1 MLQATRQSGK
11 VNFSGKRTK
20 KQADSE
26 SETRIRKIIAIFGSH
41 KQKQSK
47 HENLISPLFAL
58 LVGMVSCGGH
68 KTESLDGTVWKL
80 TAMENIPEEAIA
92 AEADAFTLEF
102 NAADTVVYGRTNCN
116 RFFGK
121 YEDTKHPSSERSP
134 MATTGELHFGNLGA
148 TRMMCPDMEYE
159 TAFLQMLGQ
168 VNLYAIQDGEL
179 TLYGGDSD
187 SYERK
192 PLATFRPTTL
202 NEANEN

>member
-1 MLQATRQSGK
+1 MKTYFA
-11 VNFSGKRTK
+11 
-20 KQADSE
+20 
-26 SETRIRKIIAIFGSH
+26 
-41 KQKQSK
+41 
-47 HENLISPLFAL
+47 LFAL

-102 NAADTVVYGRTNCN
+102 KAADTVVYGRTNCN

>member
-11 VNFSGKRTK
+11 VNFSGKKTK

-41 KQKQSK
+41 KQKHSK
-47 HENLISPLFAL
+47 HENLFRLVRPARGPGL
-58 LVGMVSCGGH
+58 LRRSQNRI
-68 KTESLDGTVWKL
+68 
-80 TAMENIPEEAIA
+80 ARRYIPEEAIA

-102 NAADTVVYGRTNCN
+102 KAADTVVYGRTNCN

>member
-1 MLQATRQSGK
+1 MK
-11 VNFSGKRTK
+11 NYF
-20 KQADSE
+20 
-26 SETRIRKIIAIFGSH
+26 I
-41 KQKQSK
+41 
-47 HENLISPLFAL
+47 LFAL
-58 LVGMVSCGGH
+58 LLGMVSCGENH
-68 KTESLDGTVWKL
+68 PKSLEGTTWKL
-80 TAMENIPEEAIA
+80 VSMTNIPEAAIA

-102 NAADTVVYGRTNCN
+102 NTADTMVYGRTNCN

-121 YEDTKHPSSERSP
+121 YEETKHPSSERSP

-148 TRMMCPDMEYE
+148 TRMMCPDMQYE

-187 SYERK
+187 AYERK

-202 NEANEN
+202 TEAGEN